1 MTHTQHRPWTTTLR
15 EHQRLRQQIS
25 KLKTFL
31 SFGAESEDDVEWA
44 MELVR
49 RLADLGDSLGSHFD
63 HEEHSSLFRTVP
75 FEVPRFAHR
84 IDAFRSE
91 HRAMMRDLG
100 AIQTRLADSPS
111 RRLSSIAQDAS
122 AFLGRVERHE
132 EGENEILQEVYQV
145 DVAAAD

>member
-1 MTHTQHRPWTTTLR
+1 
-15 EHQRLRQQIS
+15 
-25 KLKTFL
+25 
-31 SFGAESEDDVEWA
+31 
-44 MELVR
+44 
-49 RLADLGDSLGSHFD
+49 
-63 HEEHSSLFRTVP
+63 
-75 FEVPRFAHR
+75 
-84 IDAFRSE
+84 
-91 HRAMMRDLG
+91 MMRDLG